1 VPPADEEAKEKA
13 AAAASVEDESWQG
26 PAAAQ
31 KSATRP
37 EDVEPWGRGR
47 MDTPTIHRLRLDGPG
62 AAIQG
67 AITPTGFSVVIPGR
81 KVMEAGGGIEKRDQR
96 IAKVRIKNA
105 TSGAHVSFQFKDGVP
120 GYRVRLRRDYVEF
133 LVSAPAH
140 SAMETSKNG
149 NFSTGAKKGTPA
161 APTKKNAPPND
172 KANKNVAQK
181 PKAKKS

>member
-1 VPPADEEAKEKA
+1 
-13 AAAASVEDESWQG
+13 
-26 PAAAQ
+26 
-31 KSATRP
+31 
-37 EDVEPWGRGR
+37 

-81 KVMEAGGGIEKRDQR
+81 KVMETGSVIEKRDQR

-133 LVSAPAH
+133 LVSAAAH
-140 SAMETSKNG
+140 SATEAAKSANS
-149 NFSTGAKKGTPA
+149 STGAKKSTSKKNATPA
-161 APTKKNAPPND
+161 AKP
-172 KANKNVAQK
+172 NKNVAQK
-181 PKAKKS
+181 PKVKKG